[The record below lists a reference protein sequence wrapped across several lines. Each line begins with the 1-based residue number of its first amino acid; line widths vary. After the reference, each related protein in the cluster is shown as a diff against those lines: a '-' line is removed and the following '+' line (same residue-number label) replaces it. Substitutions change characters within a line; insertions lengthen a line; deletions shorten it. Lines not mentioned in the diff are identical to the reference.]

1 MQEAIRRLRLQ
12 ARRAGRGKPSTGV
25 RYPAEFRSEA
35 VAVAR
40 RLRAEGVPTARIA
53 RDLGLQPQ
61 TLGLWLCRKQPA
73 RIRRVVVATV
83 PGPCGPSTQPILVTA
98 HGHRIEGLDLD
109 ALVQVLRSIA

>member
-53 RDLGLQPQ
+53 RDLGLQSQ

-83 PGPCGPSTQPILVTA
+83 PTPTEPPIQPILVTA
-98 HGHRIEGLDLD
+98 HGHRIEGLDLS